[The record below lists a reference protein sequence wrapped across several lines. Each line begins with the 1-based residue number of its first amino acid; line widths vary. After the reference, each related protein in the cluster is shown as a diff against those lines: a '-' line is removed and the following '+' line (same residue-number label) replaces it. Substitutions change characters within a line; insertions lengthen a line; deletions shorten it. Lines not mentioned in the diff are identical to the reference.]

1 VCVSQAA
8 NSTLIGIGVS
18 TGILVELVFVQPWLH
33 VLHAHMNSLTSVLDV
48 NGCCAMVA
56 LANPGI
62 AVERIQPCNWI
73 DFRVFGVSSDAY
85 AYAWHAHGMFPEDM
99 GRKSVCGWH

>member
-1 VCVSQAA
+1 MMALCVSQAA

-18 TGILVELVFVQPWLH
+18 TGILVELVYVQPWLH
-33 VLHAHMNSLTSVLDV
+33 VLHAHMNSFGECLG

-73 DFRVFGVSSDAY
+73 DFLVSGVSSDAY
-85 AYAWHAHGMFPEDM
+85 A
-99 GRKSVCGWH
+99 